1 MESIVGA
8 GVESTDEETMKMVSA
23 TLRMAERTH
32 DTTER
37 AWVLRR
43 GMDSLYGS
51 LSEPRVMR
59 TEFKK

>member
-1 MESIVGA
+1 
-8 GVESTDEETMKMVSA
+8 
-23 TLRMAERTH
+23 MAERTH

-51 LSEPRVMR
+51 LSEARVMKPQFR
-59 TEFKK
+59 K

>member
-1 MESIVGA
+1 MESIVAA
-8 GVESTDEETMKMVSA
+8 GVDDADERTMKMVSA
-23 TLRMAERTH
+23 TIRMAEGTH

-51 LSEPRVMR
+51 LSSPRVMK
-59 TEFKK
+59 TQFNK

>member
-1 MESIVGA
+1 ME
-8 GVESTDEETMKMVSA
+8 MVSA
-23 TLRMAERTH
+23 TIRMAERTH

-51 LSEPRVMR
+51 LSSPRVMR
-59 TEFKK
+59 TQFKK